1 MYIIKNV
8 KLLGWYLSISTA
20 EKIYH
25 SWKKFLNFNGATH
38 WVIKKQKT
46 HCATYSCFQCGG
58 LGGSANNNNN
68 DSKIWNFLS
77 SGFLFHILVNSSVSN
92 FIHYISNS

>member
-1 MYIIKNV
+1 MEQHIEWLKSKKHTV
-8 KLLGWYLSISTA
+8 LHTA
-20 EKIYH
+20 VSSVEV
-25 SWKKFLNFNGATH
+25 
-38 WVIKKQKT
+38 WVVV
-46 HCATYSCFQCGG
+46 
-58 LGGSANNNNN
+58 SANNNNN